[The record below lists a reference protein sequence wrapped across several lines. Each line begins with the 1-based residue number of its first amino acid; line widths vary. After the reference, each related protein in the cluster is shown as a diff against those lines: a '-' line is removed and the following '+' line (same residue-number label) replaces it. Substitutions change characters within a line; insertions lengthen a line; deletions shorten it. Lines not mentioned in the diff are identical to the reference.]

1 MKQSLRKHIEDEL
14 RDYQTT
20 KDDWEEIQDS
30 IVKGSRCGDDSGIRG
45 TDISNPTASK
55 ALQLITN
62 KRLAQLER
70 TIKAVEGVMSRL
82 PEDRHRLVLL
92 KYWTNPQ
99 PLNDVGIAMELN
111 CSLST
116 FYEWKNGILKLI
128 AIELGHEV

>member
-20 KDDWEEIQDS
+20 KDDWESIQAD
-30 IVKGSRCGDDSGIRG
+30 IICGAGHGDDSGIRG

-62 KRLAQLER
+62 KRLAQLEK
-70 TIKAVEGVMSRL
+70 TIKAVESVVTRL
-82 PEDRHRLVLL
+82 PEEKFKLVVL
-92 KYWTNPQ
+92 KYWTKPQ
-99 PLNDVGIAMELN
+99 PLNDVGMAMALN
-111 CSLST
+111 CSQST

-128 AIELGHEV
+128 AIELGLI